1 MNALE
6 LFAGIGGIALAEQ
19 MAGINVI
26 GLSEIEDFPCKV
38 LQKNFPTIPILRDVR
53 KINKQSLRS
62 AGIDPKTINII
73 SGGFPCQPFSVA
85 GKRKGKKDDRDL
97 WPEMFRIIKE
107 IRPSWVVGENV
118 ANFANMELDRTLS
131 NLEGEG
137 YETRSFILPACA
149 VGAPHQRYRIFI
161 VANSIGFRCRRM
173 DKSQEERC
181 FREFAQSSKTKKWQK
196 MGKNPVHLLHAGT
209 KEITTGS
216 CRFWRNDDGLS
227 IGMDRLRSL
236 GNAVVPQQVL
246 PIFQGIVAIGKD
258 TNTL

>member
-53 KINKQSLRS
+53 KINKQSLRCV
-62 AGIDPKTINII
+62 GIDPKTIDII

-118 ANFANMELDRTLS
+118 ANFTNMGLDRTIS
-131 NLEGEG
+131 DLESEG
-137 YETRSFILPACA
+137 YETRTFVLPACA
-149 VGAPHQRYRIFI
+149 VGAPHQRYRAFI
-161 VANSIGFRCRRM
+161 VANSISFRWRRM
-173 DKSQEERC
+173 DQNQEERC
-181 FREFAQSSKTKKWQK
+181 FRKFTQNSKTKSWQK
-196 MGKNPVHLLHAGT
+196 RGENPTHLLLAGT
-209 KEITTGS
+209 KEITSGS
-216 CRFWRNDDGLS
+216 CKFRRNDDGLS
-227 IGMDRLRSL
+227 VGVDRLRAL
-236 GNAVVPQQVL
+236 GNAVVPQQIL

-258 TNTL
+258 TNAL